1 MRIETST
8 IDNIIVNT
16 IIYEQEDYR
25 SESEKIIALNI
36 CDTCEKFNNNSCSE
50 CGCIVESLVYLKT
63 NSCPLNKW

>member
-36 CDTCEKFNNNSCSE
+36 CDTCEKFNNNSC
-50 CGCIVESLVYLKT
+50 
-63 NSCPLNKW
+63 NLNL